1 MGGVVNVVI
10 DLIGC
15 CYYGEFGMVF
25 CDMMCGVG
33 FGGIYLLVVFL
44 YRVVVVVCVNLFVE
58 VN

>member
-1 MGGVVNVVI
+1 MVI